1 MAPNLDW
8 PVKVKS
14 ESGIFKRVV
23 TWFPFHRQKGWV
35 NNRSVGNQ
43 KIITQ
48 TLHKSVQKI
57 ITTPKSVSN
66 SWQAKIT
73 WVIRPVATRLLRFT
87 CPVPQTL
94 VVSSQHL
101 WLGLRPQE
109 GSESGDHYGPTLGRT
124 GLQLWRCRCLQS
136 YVYNHTSFIVC

>member
-66 SWQAKIT
+66 SWQAKMT
-73 WVIRPVATRLLRFT
+73 WVIPPVATRLLRFT
-87 CPVPQTL
+87 RPSATHAGGVQPTPLITQSQTTGGEWKWSA
-94 VVSSQHL
+94 VSEGVRTHADTNCCFTARRPNQPHPN
-101 WLGLRPQE
+101 LG
-109 GSESGDHYGPTLGRT
+109 
-124 GLQLWRCRCLQS
+124 
-136 YVYNHTSFIVC
+136 